1 VSNPDSYRGT
11 APRALRTSFTEE
23 WNQKSPDEVK
33 SQAEQLRN
41 TIMTG
46 IKEGKSHELVP
57 FTGQSAG
64 LIHEILPA
72 AEIIRN
78 IVKEGKETMR
88 SASSK
93 LIK

>member
-1 VSNPDSYRGT
+1 
-11 APRALRTSFTEE
+11 
-23 WNQKSPDEVK
+23 
-33 SQAEQLRN
+33 
-41 TIMTG
+41 MTG

-78 IVKEGKETMR
+78 IIKEAEETIR

-93 LIK
+93 FIK

>member
-1 VSNPDSYRGT
+1 
-11 APRALRTSFTEE
+11 
-23 WNQKSPDEVK
+23 
-33 SQAEQLRN
+33 
-41 TIMTG
+41 MTG

-57 FTGQSAG
+57 FTDQSAG

-78 IVKEGKETMR
+78 IIKEAEETIR

-93 LIK
+93 LSNSKKRNLLRTYNIK